1 MRANMKHE
9 LESVINFGSEERKS
23 RSIKKKRKV
32 EEHNFAPMRDLV
44 DSYTKEIKDLKKEL
58 DELKEANKLYQKYTK
73 GMVTNPVRTILL
85 TFCYLIKY

>member
-1 MRANMKHE
+1 MKHE

-32 EEHNFAPMRDLV
+32 EEHKDNFAPMRDLV
-44 DSYTKEIKDLKKEL
+44 DSYTKEIKDLKKEI

-73 GMVTNPVRTILL
+73 VMVTNPVRTILL
-85 TFCYLIKY
+85 TFYCYLIKY